1 MNTNYPKVSV
11 IILNWNGWKDTIECL
26 ESLYQID
33 YPNYEIVLVD
43 NDSKDDSI
51 QRIRDYCE
59 GKLKPKS
66 PFYNYNPKN
75 KPIQIF
81 EYTKDET
88 GKNKQTNK
96 SDVYQ
101 DLSSDKKL
109 ILIKNNKNYGFAE
122 GNNIGIRYS
131 LKTLNSEYTLLLNN
145 DTVVDKHFLTE
156 MVETGENDNEI
167 AVIGS
172 KTYYYNF
179 NGKDDVLWSVGGTV
193 DLSRYPG
200 YHDIVLKD
208 NLPTIKNSKIDV
220 DWISGAV
227 MLIKTDMLPLNL
239 LNSDFFFGCEDVDL
253 CIEMKNKGFK
263 MVTNLKAIVWHK
275 AGASK
280 SKVKFRGI
288 SKEIKTNLKFM
299 KAHEKNYKL
308 HLPIHMLQV
317 IYRYSS
323 MFIKKLARDTKNSI
337 V

>member
-1 MNTNYPKVSV
+1 MNTNNPKVSV

-33 YPNYEIVLVD
+33 YPNYDIILVD
-43 NDSKDDSI
+43 NDSKDDSLK
-51 QRIRDYCE
+51 RIRDYCD
-59 GKLKPKS
+59 GQLKLKS
-66 PFYNYNPKN
+66 PFYSYNPKN

-81 EYTKDET
+81 EYTKDEID
-88 GKNKQTNK
+88 KKLQINKLEYHN
-96 SDVYQ
+96 
-101 DLSSDKKL
+101 LSSDKKL
-109 ILIKNNKNYGFAE
+109 ILIKNDKNYGFAE
-122 GNNIGIRYS
+122 GNNIGIRYA
-131 LKTLNSEYTLLLNN
+131 LNTLNSKYILLLNN
-145 DTVVDKHFLTE
+145 DTVVEKHFLTE
-156 MVETGENDNEI
+156 MVETGENNDKI

-200 YHDIVLKD
+200 YHDIDLNDIPSK
-208 NLPTIKNSKIDV
+208 IKNSKIDV

-227 MLIKTDMLPLNL
+227 MLIKTDMLPKKL

-263 MVTNLKAIVWHK
+263 MVTNLNAIVWHK

-308 HLPIHMLQV
+308 HLPIYMLQV
-317 IYRYSS
+317 LYRYSS
-323 MFIKKLARDTKNSI
+323 MLIKKLARDTKNSI

>member
-1 MNTNYPKVSV
+1 MNTTNPKVSV
-11 IILNWNGWKDTIECL
+11 IILNWNGWKDTVECL

-33 YPNYEIVLVD
+33 YPNYDIILVD

-59 GKLKPKS
+59 GQLKLKS
-66 PFYNYNPKN
+66 PFYNYKPKN

-88 GKNKQTNK
+88 EK
-96 SDVYQ
+96 SLHINQLEYHN
-101 DLSSDKKL
+101 LSSDKKL
-109 ILIKNNKNYGFAE
+109 ILIKNDKNYGFAE
-122 GNNIGIRYS
+122 GNNIGIRYV
-131 LKTLNSEYTLLLNN
+131 LNTLNSQYILLLNN
-145 DTVVDKHFLTE
+145 DTVVEKHFLTE
-156 MVETGENDNEI
+156 MVETGENDDKI

-200 YHDIVLKD
+200 YHDIDLDDKI
-208 NLPTIKNSKIDV
+208 PTIKNSKMDV

-227 MLIKTDMLPLNL
+227 MLIKTDMLPKKL

-253 CIEMKNKGFK
+253 CIEMKNQGFK
-263 MVTNLKAIVWHK
+263 MVTNLNAIVWHK

-280 SKVKFRGI
+280 SKVKFKGI

-308 HLPIHMLQV
+308 HLPIYMLQV
-317 IYRYSS
+317 VYRYSS

>member
-1 MNTNYPKVSV
+1 MNTNNPKVSV

-33 YPNYEIVLVD
+33 YPNYDIILVD

-51 QRIRDYCE
+51 QRIRDYCR
-59 GKLKPKS
+59 GQLKLKS
-66 PFYNYNPKN
+66 PFYNYNPNN

-81 EYTKDET
+81 EYTKDEID
-88 GKNKQTNK
+88 KKLQINKLEYHN
-96 SDVYQ
+96 
-101 DLSSDKKL
+101 LSSDKKL
-109 ILIKNNKNYGFAE
+109 ILIKNDKNYGFAE
-122 GNNIGIRYS
+122 GNNIGIRYV
-131 LKTLNSEYTLLLNN
+131 LNTLNSQYILLLNN
-145 DTVVDKHFLTE
+145 DTVVEKHFLTE
-156 MVETGENDNEI
+156 MVETGENDDKI

-200 YHDIVLKD
+200 YHDIDLNNILSTV
-208 NLPTIKNSKIDV
+208 KNSKIDV

-227 MLIKTDMLPLNL
+227 MLIKTEMLPKKL

-263 MVTNLKAIVWHK
+263 MITNLNAVVWHK

-308 HLPIHMLQV
+308 HLPIYMLQV
-317 IYRYSS
+317 VYRYSS

>member
-1 MNTNYPKVSV
+1 MNNNCPKVSV
-11 IILNWNGWKDTIECL
+11 IILNWNGWKDTIECM

-33 YPNYEIVLVD
+33 YPNYDIVLVD

-59 GKLKPKS
+59 GKLEPKS

-88 GKNKQTNK
+88 EKNKQINK
-96 SDVYQ
+96 SEVYP

-131 LKTLNSEYTLLLNN
+131 LKTLNSKYTLLLNN

-156 MVETGENDNEI
+156 MVETGENDNKI

-179 NGKDDVLWSVGGTV
+179 NGKNDVLWSVGGTV

-227 MLIKTDMLPLNL
+227 MLIKTDILPLNL

>member
-1 MNTNYPKVSV
+1 MNTNKPKVSI

-33 YPNYEIVLVD
+33 YPNYDIVLVD

-51 QRIRDYCE
+51 QRIRNYCE
-59 GKLKPKS
+59 GQIKQKS

-81 EYTKDET
+81 EYTKEET
-88 GKNKQTNK
+88 EKNLQTTK
-96 SDVYQ
+96 SEY
-101 DLSSDKKL
+101 LEIPSDKKL
-109 ILIKNNKNYGFAE
+109 ILIKNDKNYGFAE

-131 LKTLNSEYTLLLNN
+131 LNTLNSNYILLLNN
-145 DTVVDKHFLTE
+145 DTVVEKHFLTE
-156 MVETGENDNEI
+156 MVETGENDAKI

-172 KTYYYNF
+172 KTFYYNF
-179 NGKDDVLWSVGGTV
+179 NGRNDVLWSVGGTV
-193 DLSRYPG
+193 DLSHYPG
-200 YHDIVLKD
+200 YHDIDLNDK
-208 NLPTIKNSKIDV
+208 LPTIKNSKLDV

-227 MLIKTDMLPLNL
+227 LLIKTDKLPSKL
-239 LNSDFFFGCEDVDL
+239 LNSEFFFGCEDVDL
-253 CIEMKNKGFK
+253 CIEMKTKGFK
-263 MVTNLKAIVWHK
+263 MVTNLNAIVWHK

-308 HLPIHMLQV
+308 HLPIYMLQV

-323 MFIKKLARDTKNSI
+323 MLIKKLARDTKNAL

>member
-1 MNTNYPKVSV
+1 MNTKYPRVSV

-33 YPNYEIVLVD
+33 YPDYDIILVD
-43 NDSKDDSI
+43 NDSKDDSV
-51 QRIRDYCE
+51 QRIRDYCD
-59 GKLKPKS
+59 GGIKPKS
-66 PFYNYNPKN
+66 PFYSYNPSN
-75 KPIQIF
+75 KPVKIF
-81 EYTKDET
+81 EYSKDET
-88 GKNKQTNK
+88 VKDIQTDK
-96 SDVYQ
+96 YKEYC

-109 ILIKNNKNYGFAE
+109 ILIHNDKNYGFAE
-122 GNNIGIRYS
+122 GNNVGIRYS
-131 LKTLNSEYTLLLNN
+131 LKTLNPRYILLLNN
-145 DTVVDKHFLTE
+145 DTVVEKHFLTE
-156 MVETGENDNEI
+156 MVETGENDDEI

-179 NGKDDVLWSVGGTV
+179 NGRDDVLWSVGGTV

-200 YHDIVLKD
+200 YHDIELNDKQPD
-208 NLPTIKNSKIDV
+208 FKSNKIDV

-227 MLIKTDMLPLNL
+227 MLIKAEMLPVNL
-239 LNSDFFFGCEDVDL
+239 LNSEFFFGCEDVDL

-280 SKVKFRGI
+280 SKVKFKGI

-299 KAHEKNYKL
+299 KTHEKNYKL
-308 HLPIHMLQV
+308 HLPIYMLQV

-323 MFIKKLARDTKNSI
+323 MFIKKLARDTKNSLT
-337 V
+337 

>member
-1 MNTNYPKVSV
+1 MNTNNPKVSV

-33 YPNYEIVLVD
+33 YPNYDIVLVD

-51 QRIRDYCE
+51 QRIMDYCK
-59 GKLKPKS
+59 GKLKQKS

-81 EYTKDET
+81 EYTKEET
-88 GKNKQTNK
+88 EKNLQTNK
-96 SDVYQ
+96 SKYQ
-101 DLSSDKKL
+101 ELPSDKKL
-109 ILIKNNKNYGFAE
+109 ILIKNDKNYGFAE

-131 LKTLNSEYTLLLNN
+131 LNTLNSHYILLLNN
-145 DTVVDKHFLTE
+145 DTVVEKHFLTE
-156 MVETGENDNEI
+156 MVETGENDDKI

-172 KTYYYNF
+172 KTFYYNF
-179 NGKDDVLWSVGGTV
+179 NDKTDVLWSVGGTI

-200 YHDIVLKD
+200 YHDIDLNDK
-208 NLPTIKNSKIDV
+208 LPTIKNSKIDV

-227 MLIKTDMLPLNL
+227 LLIKTDMLPSKL
-239 LNSDFFFGCEDVDL
+239 LNSEFFFGCEDVDL

-263 MVTNLKAIVWHK
+263 MITNLNAIVWHK

-308 HLPIHMLQV
+308 HLPIYMLQV
-317 IYRYSS
+317 GYRYSS
-323 MFIKKLARDTKNSI
+323 MLIKKLAGDAKNSI
-337 V
+337 I

>member
-1 MNTNYPKVSV
+1 MNNVNPKVSV
-11 IILNWNGWKDTIECL
+11 IILNWNGWEDTIECL
-26 ESLYQID
+26 ESIYQID
-33 YPNYEIVLVD
+33 YPNYDIVLVD

-51 QRIRDYCE
+51 QRIMEYCE
-59 GKLKPKS
+59 GKIKPKS

-75 KPIQIF
+75 KPIKIF
-81 EYTKDET
+81 EYTKEET
-88 GKNKQTNK
+88 EKDLQTNK
-96 SDVYQ
+96 SEEYQ

-109 ILIKNNKNYGFAE
+109 ILIKNDKNYGFAE

-131 LKTLNSEYTLLLNN
+131 LKTLNSNYTLLLNN
-145 DTVVDKHFLTE
+145 DTVVEKHFLTE
-156 MVETGENDNEI
+156 MVETGENNNKI

-179 NGKDDVLWSVGGTV
+179 NGKDNVLWSVGGTV

-208 NLPTIKNSKIDV
+208 NLPTIINSKIDV

-227 MLIKTDMLPLNL
+227 MLIKTDMLPFNL

-263 MVTNLKAIVWHK
+263 MVTNLKAVVWHK

-288 SKEIKTNLKFM
+288 SKEIQTNLKFM

>member
-1 MNTNYPKVSV
+1 MNSNKPKVSV

-33 YPNYEIVLVD
+33 YPNFDIILVD
-43 NDSKDDSI
+43 NHSQDDSI
-51 QRIRDYCE
+51 QRIRDYCD
-59 GKLKPKS
+59 GKIVPKS
-66 PFYNYNPKN
+66 TFYSYNKEN

-81 EYTKDET
+81 EYTQKET
-88 GKNKQTNK
+88 ERDMQTNI
-96 SDVYQ
+96 SEGYH

-109 ILIKNNKNYGFAE
+109 ILIKNDKNYGFAE
-122 GNNIGIRYS
+122 GNNVGIRYS
-131 LKTLNSEYTLLLNN
+131 LKTLNPQYILLLNN
-145 DTVVDKHFLTE
+145 DTVVEKHFLTE
-156 MVETGENDNEI
+156 MVKTGEDNKKI

-179 NGKDDVLWSVGGTV
+179 NDKNDVLWSVGGTV

-200 YHDIVLKD
+200 YHDIDLNDKQ
-208 NLPTIKNSKIDV
+208 PAIKNSKLDV

-227 MLIKTDMLPLNL
+227 MLIKTDMMPKNL

-263 MVTNLKAIVWHK
+263 MVTNLKAVVWHK

-299 KAHEKNYKL
+299 KAHKKNYKL
-308 HLPIHMLQV
+308 HLPIYMLQV

-337 V
+337 T

>member
-1 MNTNYPKVSV
+1 MHTNSPRVSV

-33 YPNYEIVLVD
+33 YPNYDIILVD
-43 NDSKDDSI
+43 NDSKDDSV

-59 GKLKPKS
+59 GKIGPES
-66 PFYNYNPKN
+66 PFYNYNTKN

-81 EYTKDET
+81 EYSKEEIEKDP
-88 GKNKQTNK
+88 QINK
-96 SDVYQ
+96 SKGYP

-109 ILIKNNKNYGFAE
+109 ILINNDKNYGFAE

-131 LKTLNSEYTLLLNN
+131 LKTLFPQYVLLLNN
-145 DTVVDKHFLTE
+145 DTVVEKHFLTE
-156 MVETGENDNEI
+156 MVKTGENDNEI

-179 NGKDDVLWSVGGTV
+179 NGRDDILWSVGGTV

-200 YHDIVLKD
+200 YHDIVINDKQ
-208 NLPTIKNSKIDV
+208 LPIKTSKIDV

-227 MLIKTDMLPLNL
+227 MLIKTEMLPSKL
-239 LNSDFFFGCEDVDL
+239 LNSEFFFGCEDVDL

-308 HLPIHMLQV
+308 HLPIYMLQV

-323 MFIKKLARDTKNSI
+323 MFIKKLVRDTKNSM

>member
-1 MNTNYPKVSV
+1 MNTNYPKVAV

-33 YPNYEIVLVD
+33 YPYYDIVLVD

-51 QRIRDYCE
+51 NMIRDYCK
-59 GKLKPKS
+59 GKIKPKS
-66 PFYNYNPKN
+66 PFFDYDSKN

-81 EYTKDET
+81 EYTNKDL
-88 GKNKQTNK
+88 QINK
-96 SDVYQ
+96 SDKYQ

-109 ILIKNNKNYGFAE
+109 ILIKNDKNYGFAE
-122 GNNIGIRYS
+122 GNNVGIRYS
-131 LKTLNSEYTLLLNN
+131 LKNLNSKYTLLLNN
-145 DTVVDKHFLTE
+145 DTVVDKHFLSE
-156 MVETGENDNEI
+156 MVETGENNNKI

-208 NLPTIKNSKIDV
+208 IQSTIKNSKIDV

-227 MLIKTDMLPLNL
+227 MLIKTDMLPINL

-253 CIEMKNKGFK
+253 CIEMKNKGLK
-263 MVTNLKAIVWHK
+263 MVTNLNAIVWHK

-299 KAHEKNYKL
+299 RAHEKNYKL
-308 HLPIHMLQV
+308 HLPIYMLQV

-323 MFIKKLARDTKNSI
+323 MFIKKLVRDTKNSI
-337 V
+337 T

>member
-1 MNTNYPKVSV
+1 MNTNNPKVSV

-33 YPNYEIVLVD
+33 YPNYDIILVD

-51 QRIRDYCE
+51 QRIRDYCN
-59 GKLKPKS
+59 GQLKLKS

-81 EYTKDET
+81 EYTKDEID
-88 GKNKQTNK
+88 KKLQINKLEYHN
-96 SDVYQ
+96 
-101 DLSSDKKL
+101 LSSDKKL
-109 ILIKNNKNYGFAE
+109 ILIKNDKNYGFAE
-122 GNNIGIRYS
+122 GNNIGIRYV
-131 LKTLNSEYTLLLNN
+131 LNTLNSQYILLLNN
-145 DTVVDKHFLTE
+145 DTVVEKHFLTE
-156 MVETGENDNEI
+156 MVETGENDDKI

-179 NGKDDVLWSVGGTV
+179 NGKNDVLWSVGGTV

-200 YHDIVLKD
+200 YHDIDLKD
-208 NLPTIKNSKIDV
+208 IISTIKNSKIDV

-227 MLIKTDMLPLNL
+227 MLIKTDMLPKKL

-263 MVTNLKAIVWHK
+263 MVTNLNAIVWHK

-308 HLPIHMLQV
+308 HLPIYMLQV
-317 IYRYSS
+317 VYRYSS
-323 MFIKKLARDTKNSI
+323 MLIKKLARDTKNSI